1 MAQKY
6 TILKVLIRNSN
17 KGFTLLELLVGLIIM
32 SVVGGMAMSAFVN
45 TSASFQKDK
54 KNIDSNQN
62 LSAVLDIIG
71 TDIRQAGEGINDGN
85 FPVIEFSLDPFN
97 TTANTAANAIN
108 PQASSRITIRKAV
121 APSLTLCET
130 IAANVST
137 LPTTLIVADSTITT
151 PVNVCN
157 PGTLVTLGSGATAIT
172 RPTAL
177 LTAREYR
184 CQLDKPDSNYAT
196 TATDLCAGTKPS
208 IPSSDKEQ
216 VRAAIS
222 DGSGHIR
229 TFNYSDDNVV
239 TASSKYSI
247 SVGNNDST
255 VKTGDNSLGG
265 STMLNDARNKAVV
278 YPIGSPIYLIEE
290 KVYAL
295 SNDGNLTLSINGGPA
310 ETLITKIS
318 QFNISARLYTNALDQ
333 AVNPTP
339 TVPATTAASGTTPA
353 TTTIAA
359 SAFVCPNQPDT
370 SSTPP
375 VSITNPQ
382 YICQFNYNTRTTAPI
397 TALVTDVAMN
407 WKTIAGVKV
416 SLQAKYD
423 GTGQS
428 ASATSVATNE
438 REKLSAAA
446 EYFPRNVL
454 SK

>member
-1 MAQKY
+1 MAPKY

-17 KGFTLLELLVGLIIM
+17 KGFTLLELLVGLILM
-32 SVVGGMAMSAFVN
+32 SIVGGMAMSAFVN
-45 TSASFQKDK
+45 TSSSFQKDK

-71 TDIRQAGEGINDGN
+71 TDIRQAGEGINEGQ
-85 FPVIEFSLDPFN
+85 FPAIEFSLDPDN
-97 TTANTAANAIN
+97 STASTATNVTN
-108 PQASSRITIRKAV
+108 PQASSTITIRKAV
-121 APSLTLCET
+121 APSLTLCES
-130 IAANVST
+130 IAANVT
-137 LPTTLIVADSTITT
+137 KLPTTLLVADSTVTT

-157 PGTLVTLGSGATAIT
+157 PGTLVTLGSGATAII

-184 CQLDKPDSNYAT
+184 CQLDSPDSNYAT
-196 TATDLCAGTKPS
+196 TTTDLCAATKPS
-208 IPSSDKEQ
+208 IPSSDKEK

-222 DGSGHIR
+222 DGIGHIR
-229 TFNYSDDNVV
+229 TFNYSDDSVV

-247 SVGNNDST
+247 SVGNNDSG
-255 VKTGDNSLGG
+255 V
-265 STMLNDARNKAVV
+265 STMLNDARNQGVV

-290 KVYAL
+290 KVYRL
-295 SNDGNLTLSINGGPA
+295 NGGNLTLSINGEPA
-310 ETLITKIS
+310 RTLIKNIA

-333 AVNPTP
+333 VVNPTP
-339 TVPATTAASGTTPA
+339 TVPATSTTTPV

-359 SAFVCPNQPDT
+359 TTFVCPNQPDT
-370 SSTPP
+370 SSVP
-375 VSITNPQ
+375 VVSTTNPQ
-382 YICQFNYNTRTTAPI
+382 YICQFNYNKTLATATP
-397 TALVTDVAMN
+397 TALATDVPMN

-423 GTGQS
+423 GTGQGTT
-428 ASATSVATNE
+428 ATTAE
-438 REKLSAAA
+438 KDKLSAAA